1 MLNREFHFLISLT
14 VRETQHDQ
22 FIGPWSSD
30 HREDNTYQAR
40 PTCKT
45 ETLKSQELE
54 WRRSWETDAGPGNTV
69 RPLARKTYQCLR
81 LVSFSKLDNSVYIFI
96 MRANNFLW
104 LRFGRVGLFCFLS
117 KRLNFDSQILTFNSF
132 FHALVKSAVWE
143 SKPIMTFW
151 LSTLAIQASNGCLSW
166 LTGWKMTGRMV

>member
-1 MLNREFHFLISLT
+1 MDREQAGLFHWIKCMFATYILTISFTRIREFCDPDQEQSASSLFRLEMLNREFHFLISLT

-30 HREDNTYQAR
+30 YRDDNTYQAR
-40 PTCKT
+40 PTYKT

-54 WRRSWETDAGPGNTV
+54 WRWSWETDAGPRNTV

-81 LVSFSKLDNSVYIFI
+81 LVSFPKLDNSVYLLI
-96 MRANNFLW
+96 MWANNFLW

-117 KRLNFDSQILTFNSF
+117 K
-132 FHALVKSAVWE
+132 
-143 SKPIMTFW
+143 
-151 LSTLAIQASNGCLSW
+151 STL
-166 LTGWKMTGRMV
+166 KK

>member
-1 MLNREFHFLISLT
+1 MPHTYSPYLLQESESFVTLTKNSQGLVSLEMLNREFHFLISLT

-117 KRLNFDSQILTFNSF
+117 K
-132 FHALVKSAVWE
+132 
-143 SKPIMTFW
+143 
-151 LSTLAIQASNGCLSW
+151 STL
-166 LTGWKMTGRMV
+166 KK